1 MTFYNIFIVLSC
13 VLAFIVYR
21 VVCLR
26 KAQKYENR
34 VYNALESLYSSEDIS
49 QRTKDY
55 AHWQYNDFRSFWFF
69 VSLPFVPLVYFAL
82 KFYRLVKCQSL
93 RAKNKNP
100 DLDKKLYKFFY
111 SNICALAFVRR
122 PILVTLS
129 LFVTIVVACICS
141 ALFMCISYVYSVS
154 IFMFGGKVEKSGA
167 FIEIGDFNS
176 FFQQLR
182 PQH

>member
-55 AHWQYNDFRSFWFF
+55 AHWQYRNFRSLWFF
-69 VSLPFVPLVYFAL
+69 VSLPVLPLVYFAW
-82 KFYRLVKCQSL
+82 KFCRLVKGQSL
-93 RAKNKNP
+93 WVEDKNP
-100 DLDKKLYKFFY
+100 DLNKKLYKFFY
-111 SNICALAFVRR
+111 SNMCALAFVRR
-122 PILVTLS
+122 PISVTVS
-129 LFVTIVVACICS
+129 LFITIAIACICL
-141 ALFMCISYVYSVS
+141 ALFLFISFAYSVS
-154 IFMFGGKVEKSGA
+154 IFMLGGKIEKSGA

-176 FFQQLR
+176 VFQQLR